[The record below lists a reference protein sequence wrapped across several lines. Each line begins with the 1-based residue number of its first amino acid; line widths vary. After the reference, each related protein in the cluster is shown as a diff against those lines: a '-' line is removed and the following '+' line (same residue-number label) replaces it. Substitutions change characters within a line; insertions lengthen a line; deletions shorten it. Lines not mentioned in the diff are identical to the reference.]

1 MRIQADLADLAD
13 LKRLADAI
21 HGKGTTVEML
31 NRWAQFEAACKPEL
45 IVALIAE
52 KERYDEGMRAIAC
65 QLGAG
70 GYNATE
76 LTADQLLAKV
86 CDGLNAFTD
95 TSGCLLDQV
104 RSERDQ
110 LKSVVDSL
118 SEAVRGAIKYV
129 AFAFDQGMEGAEPA
143 GLAMED
149 SVAMAGQL

>member
-1 MRIQADLADLAD
+1 MDIKGSLTDLAG
-13 LKRLADAI
+13 LKRLAEVI

-31 NRWAQFEAACKPEL
+31 NRWAQFEAACKPQL
-45 IVALIAE
+45 ILALIAE
-52 KERYDEGMRAIAC
+52 NERYDEGMRAIAC

-86 CDGLNAFTD
+86 CDGLNALTD

-110 LKSVVDSL
+110 LKSAVDSL

-129 AFAFDQGMEGAEPA
+129 AFAFDQGIEGAESA

-149 SVAMAGQL
+149 AVVMAGQL